1 MYNYKKYKNTYITQ
15 NIYKITIDDNNNKY
29 DDFLGNTEEVIYRA
43 PS

>member
-15 NIYKITIDDNNNKY
+15 NIYKITIDNNNKY
-29 DDFLGNTEEVIYRA
+29 DDFLGNTEEVIYKA